1 MFFTQIGHYVITI
14 AVLNGQIT
22 KFQDARS
29 LHRYHFSHS

>member
-22 KFQDARS
+22 IFEGLNGLRRYQF
-29 LHRYHFSHS
+29 LHS